1 MKKEQKP
8 QRQAIEV
15 LQTPVNLNDENLS
28 SITGGCGGMPV
39 SCKCGILPEF
49 PDA

>member
-1 MKKEQKP
+1 MKKEQKT

-15 LQTPVNLNDENLS
+15 LQTPVKLEDENLS
-28 SITGGCGGMPV
+28 SITGGCGEMPV